1 MTAWPTQINDNPPL
15 LWISFSHGI
24 EREEHESLR
33 ERHSVKRPGNSAE
46 FEYKYTYKYALTW
59 SGKSKAPY
67 EFEDQKLA
75 KYQTC
80 NQ

>member
-1 MTAWPTQINDNPPL
+1 MTAWPTQLSDNPPL
-15 LWISFSHGI
+15 LWISFSHSI
-24 EREEHESLR
+24 ERGEHESLR
-33 ERHSVKRPGNSAE
+33 EQHSVKRPGNSAE
-46 FEYKYTYKYALTW
+46 FEFKNTYKYTLTW
-59 SGKSKAPY
+59 SEKSKAPY